1 MSPQLTPQPPV
12 SSDLTR
18 QTALY
23 VVLGAACVTSTGL
36 LFVRLAPF
44 TLGFLAGALV
54 PYCTVCLI
62 AVARI
67 ADSHPFDRFG
77 AANALTLSRL
87 VICSLIGGLAFE
99 LAIHETA
106 PPEGVAWV
114 FCVMAVAALVIDGLD
129 GYAARKANM
138 TSAFGGRFDMEV
150 DALQILLLCIVA
162 VALGK
167 AGLWILIGG
176 ALRYAYEFASVFWPA
191 LQRPLPPSFRRKL
204 VSVVKGSTLAGL
216 LAPIIVPPFSTVVA
230 AAALGLLIYSFIVDV
245 VWLAIDDRRARRLSS

>member
-1 MSPQLTPQPPV
+1 MTSQPPV
-12 SSDLTR
+12 SSALQQ
-18 QTALY
+18 QTAIY
-23 VVLGAACVTSTGL
+23 VVLGAGCVTSFGFG
-36 LFVRLAPF
+36 FVRLAPF
-44 TLGFLAGALV
+44 SLGFLAGALV

-67 ADSHPFDRFG
+67 ADSHPFHHFG
-77 AANALTLSRL
+77 TANALTLARL

-99 LAIHETA
+99 LAIHETVLA
-106 PPEGVAWV
+106 DGVAWT
-114 FCVMAVAALVIDGLD
+114 FCAMAAFAMILD
-129 GYAARKANM
+129 GFDGYTARKENM

-176 ALRYAYEFASVFWPA
+176 ALRYVYEIAGIFWPL

-204 VSVVKGSTLAGL
+204 VSVVKGGALAAL
-216 LAPIIVPPFSTVVA
+216 LAPIIVPPFSTFVA
-230 AAALGLLIYSFIVDV
+230 AAALLVLIYSFAVDV
-245 VWLAIDDRRARRLSS
+245 AWLVIDDARARRTAA